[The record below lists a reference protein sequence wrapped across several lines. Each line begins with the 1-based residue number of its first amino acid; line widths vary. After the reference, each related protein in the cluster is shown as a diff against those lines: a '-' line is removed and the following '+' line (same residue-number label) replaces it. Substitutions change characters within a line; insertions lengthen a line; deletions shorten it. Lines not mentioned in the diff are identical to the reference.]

1 MELLVAGVLAVLATV
16 AVTSFAPRVGVAAPL
31 LLLLLGTAVSFLPFV
46 PAVEVDP
53 EIVLGVVLP
62 PLLYSSAATI
72 PTMELRRDLRTVS
85 AFSVLLVVTSAL
97 AVGFVLDAVVPGIGL
112 ATGIAIGAVVSPTDA
127 VATSVVRKAGVSPR
141 IVTVL
146 EGESLLNDASALVL
160 LRSAVVA
167 TAGTVG
173 LLEVGGDFLFAVAA
187 AVAVGYVVGRL
198 HVWARAHITQ
208 TTSTVA
214 ISFVVP
220 FVAYLPAEHLGA
232 SGLVAAV
239 TAGLVT
245 GRAAHTALSAQ
256 DRVTERAVWRTLELL
271 LESAVFLLM
280 GVQLFGLVEDV
291 RDAHGSLW
299 VALGYGVLTA
309 TIVVVVRS
317 LFVGASVWELAR
329 RARRIPE
336 MRDWLTQAQERLDA
350 GDVPVVP
357 GGRPRAGASPS
368 PERVEAVGR
377 RVRRRLADID
387 YLTAEAF
394 GPREAALLVW
404 AGMRGAVT
412 LAAAQS
418 LPSDTPQRSLL
429 VLVAFV
435 VAAGTLLVQ
444 GATLPWLVRRLGLG
458 ARADDDAAALVALR
472 AEVRDAALAHLQD
485 PALVRP
491 DGRPYDTGVLD
502 RARAG
507 LAAVDAAMDDEDA
520 APVRAQVHQLMVELV
535 QAQRAELLRLRDLG
549 VHSSAALDRA
559 LDEVDAVQIGL
570 EMRGP

>member
-85 AFSVLLVVTSAL
+85 AFSVVLVVTSAL

-112 ATGIAIGAVVSPTDA
+112 ATGIAVGAVVSPTDA

-167 TAGTVG
+167 TAGTVS

-256 DRVTERAVWRTLELL
+256 DRATERAVWRTLELL

-329 RARRIPE
+329 RARRIPGL
-336 MRDWLTQAQERLDA
+336 RDWLTQAQERLDA
-350 GDVPVVP
+350 GDVPVLP
-357 GGRPRAGASPS
+357 GGRPRVDTPS

-387 YLTAEAF
+387 YLTVEAF

-458 ARADDDAAALVALR
+458 DRADDDAAALVALR

-485 PALVRP
+485 LAMVRP
-491 DGRPYDTGVLD
+491 DGQPYDPRVLD

-520 APVRAQVHQLMVELV
+520 APVRAQVHQLMIELV